1 MAKIGLTNIWWGKLT
16 EAEDGTPSYDG
27 AKSFG
32 KAVSCKVSV
41 TNNDATLY
49 ADDTLAESDKSFN
62 SASVTLGVADDDD
75 TIFAPI
81 LGHTVKNS
89 KVTQEKTELR
99 TTPEVSTATS
109 GEMVRNSND
118 VAPYIGLGRV
128 ITKMVN
134 GALKYKAEFLYKV
147 KFSEPSQD
155 DQTKGEKVD
164 FKTPEIEG
172 TASQL
177 ANGDW
182 SAARTFDTK
191 DAAVSYVKDKLKATK

>member
-1 MAKIGLTNIWWGKLT
+1 MAKIGLTNLWWGKLT
-16 EAEDGTPSYDG
+16 ESEDGAATYDG
-27 AKSFG
+27 AKTFG

-49 ADDTLAESDKSFN
+49 AEDALAESDKSFN

-81 LGHTVKNS
+81 LGHTVNEGPDS
-89 KVTQEKTELR
+89 K
-99 TTPEVSTATS
+99 
-109 GEMVRNSND
+109 GEMVRNAND

-134 GALKYKAEFLYKV
+134 GALKYKGEFLYKV

-172 TASQL
+172 SAAQL
-177 ANGDW
+177 MNGNW
-182 SAARTFDTK
+182 SAAKTFDTK
-191 DAAVSYVKDKLKATK
+191 DAAVAWVKDKLKATE

>member
-1 MAKIGLTNIWWGKLT
+1 MAKIGLTNIWWGNLT
-16 EAEDGTPSYDG
+16 ETADGAPSYDD

-49 ADDTLAESDKSFN
+49 ADDALAESDKSFN
-62 SASVTLGVADDDD
+62 SASVTLGVVDDDD

-81 LGHTVKNS
+81 LGHKI
-89 KVTQEKTELR
+89 EKG
-99 TTPEVSTATS
+99 SAGN
-109 GEMVRNSND
+109 GEMVRNAND

-134 GALKYKAEFLYKV
+134 GAMKYKGEFLYKV
-147 KFSEPSQD
+147 KFSEPSQED
-155 DQTKGEKVD
+155 ETKGEKVD

-172 TASQL
+172 SAASL

-182 SAARTFDTK
+182 SAAKTFGTK
-191 DAAVSYVKDKLKATK
+191 DEAVAWVKGKLKAAK

>member
-1 MAKIGLTNIWWGKLT
+1 
-16 EAEDGTPSYDG
+16 
-27 AKSFG
+27 
-32 KAVSCKVSV
+32 
-41 TNNDATLY
+41 
-49 ADDTLAESDKSFN
+49 
-62 SASVTLGVADDDD
+62 
-75 TIFAPI
+75 
-81 LGHTVKNS
+81 
-89 KVTQEKTELR
+89 
-99 TTPEVSTATS
+99 
-109 GEMVRNSND
+109 MVRNSND

-147 KFSEPSQD
+147 KFSEPSQE

-182 SAARTFDTK
+182 SAAQTFDTK
-191 DAAVSYVKDKLKATK
+191 DAAVSYVKDKLKATE